1 MGNMGNPV
9 STRLGV
15 NQFWYKHWYTDS
27 TKTLN
32 LKQDDSFEK
41 LVAFYLQY
49 GLTIQTNPFVHEY
62 WYKRHLRNTRVVVQS
77 KLNSRFYRRFF
88 YTNDALG
95 IEHSYLIRN
104 KTAEYFP
111 MRTWV
116 LRYGGWLIFSVQWFK
131 PLKIKSNKKL
141 LSRSSSYVGAIV
153 KATPTATLTKRVK
166 LLILLSVKLSSNSYQ
181 F

>member
-1 MGNMGNPV
+1 MGNPV

-15 NQFWYKHWYTDS
+15 NQFWYRHWYTDS
-27 TKTLN
+27 TKRLN
-32 LKQDDSFEK
+32 LKQDESFEK

-49 GLTIQTNPFVHEY
+49 GLTAQTNLFVHEY
-62 WYKRHLRNTRVVVQS
+62 WYKRNLKNVRVVVQS
-77 KLNSRFYRRFF
+77 KFNSRFFRRFF

-111 MRTWV
+111 MRTWI

-131 PLKIKSNKKL
+131 PLKTKANRKL
-141 LSRSSSYVGAIV
+141 RSRSASYVGAIV
-153 KATPTATLTKRVK
+153 KSTPTTVLTRRVK
-166 LLILLSVKLSSNSYQ
+166 LLMLLSVKNYTNLYQ